1 MRHRHST
8 TALFV
13 GLCAGL
19 SLPTAT
25 ALAQTAAPA
34 QTTPAA
40 TAAEQVIQPQVQR
53 RDVKPPRYPSNDI
66 AIGVFGGVY
75 ATENFGT
82 SGVSG
87 VRLGYQ
93 ITEDFFVDGTWG
105 RTKVSDEAYR
115 LGRPGG
121 VFAVPIDRLTYY
133 GVSLGWNAL
142 PGEVFVGRNL
152 AWRTQGYVL
161 AGFGTTEFAAT
172 KQQTWHA
179 GFGGRVIVKDWF
191 ALQADVRNH
200 VFPLDLLGERRNT
213 QNLEVTFGLTVFF

>member
-1 MRHRHST
+1 MRHRHFT
-8 TALFV
+8 PALFT
-13 GLCAGL
+13 GLAL
-19 SLPTAT
+19 LAAT
-25 ALAQTAAPA
+25 AGAQAQSQAQSQAQTP
-34 QTTPAA
+34 
-40 TAAEQVIQPQVQR
+40 AAEQVIQPQVQR

-105 RTKVSDEAYR
+105 RTQVSDAAYR

-161 AGFGTTEFAAT
+161 AGFGTTEFAAS